1 METIYILF
9 FAIIGIIIAIGLG
22 LQLSH
27 DIEDFII
34 YVLFWMLYIVTIIT
48 FVNIILVINY
58 YLNMKNKSGPPGKDG
73 IGGKRGDKG
82 ATGLC
87 DPKCRDSICENQINE
102 LIISELTNKNNG
114 KVVKLNNTYIKSKVR
129 QMCASDEFKQLAPY
143 NGPQNLI
150 NYLKDIWK
158 IWLNK
163 MYESGGMAY
172 FNNVAAEDEFDWLTD
187 NPFNDIK
194 KYDVFYWGMGKQYR
208 PQVINKCYPS
218 TDGNNPDPNA
228 TGLKFR
234 ASNTTLY
241 DKLGDDNNSG
251 SYNNVSFW
259 RPRQFTYKGAV
270 YYPVGDVALGPTTA
284 NDNTLRTCSVGIINF
299 PQQLIGPNRETI
311 IVSGD
316 GLVGPIYYELKWT
329 NYGYTDNPF
338 WLWCPIAPAGYISLG
353 DVVTFYG
360 YQPPAGDSAP
370 IRCVPKNITLQIPPN
385 GNRLW
390 SSVGSDSPTNVS
402 LLGYVPNDENGY
414 FVSAN
419 ASNVYNLF
427 RAVPGV
433 GTYIPPSDINGSFY
447 YLDPNKYNIDLIIG
461 VDKDSPSSKVEDIQ
475 VGKGYV
481 YNASK
486 DAKYSV
492 LAYLNLKNNAIL
504 THSVT
509 KIQVS
514 AQLIPDA
521 ISNAYLIQ
529 VISGNIIKCLNYDE
543 KSVTLAECN
552 ELNDDQTINDKQIFS
567 IVFTGN
573 KTNECKLQHYSS
585 KNMIMF
591 KNGLF
596 TLVSPTELSN
606 IENQL
611 FMMSS

>member
-1 METIYILF
+1 MEIIYILF

-73 IGGKRGDKG
+73 INGKRGSKG
-82 ATGLC
+82 DTGLC
-87 DPKCRDSICENQINE
+87 DPACRDSICEKQINE
-102 LIISELTNKNNG
+102 LIINELTNKNNG
-114 KVVKLNNTYIKSKVR
+114 KAVKLNNTYIKSKVR
-129 QMCASDEFKQLAPY
+129 QICASDEFKQLAPY

-150 NYLKDIWK
+150 NYLKDIWI
-158 IWLNK
+158 IWLNI

-228 TGLKFR
+228 TGLIFR

-251 SYNNVSFW
+251 SNNDVSFW
-259 RPRQFTYKGAV
+259 RARQFTYKGAV
-270 YYPVGDVALGPTTA
+270 YYPVGDVALGPTTT
-284 NDNTLRTCSVGIINF
+284 NDSNLQTRHVGIINF

-338 WLWCPIAPAGYISLG
+338 WLWCPIAPVGYISLG

-360 YQPPAGDSAP
+360 SQPPAGDSAP

-390 SSVGSDSPTNVS
+390 SSNGSDSPTNVS
-402 LLGYVPNDENGY
+402 LLGYVPNDGY
-414 FVSAN
+414 GSFVSAS

-461 VDKDSPSSKVEDIQ
+461 IDKESPSSRIEDIQ
-475 VGKGYV
+475 VGKGYI
-481 YNASK
+481 YKTAK

-492 LAYLNLKNNAIL
+492 LAYLNLKNNATL

-509 KIQVS
+509 KTQVS

-529 VISGNIIKCLNYDE
+529 VISGNIIKCLDYDE
-543 KSVTLAECN
+543 QSVTLAECN
-552 ELNDDQTINDKQIFS
+552 ELIDSQTINDKQIFS
-567 IVFTGN
+567 IIFTGN
-573 KTNECKLQHYSS
+573 KTNECKIQHYKS

-611 FMMSS
+611 FMMSA